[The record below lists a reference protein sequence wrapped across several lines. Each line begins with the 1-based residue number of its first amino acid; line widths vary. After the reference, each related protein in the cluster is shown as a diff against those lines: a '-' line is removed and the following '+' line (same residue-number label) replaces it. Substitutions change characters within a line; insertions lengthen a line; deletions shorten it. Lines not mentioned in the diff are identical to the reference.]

1 MKLDKFMWGI
11 IYAITFALLYMV
23 VFLLFPPNA
32 ALHVLQTCRT
42 SVQSFFIE
50 FITAPVS
57 YFGVL
62 EHTAKLEILLKQPCI
77 GTNIFLSA

>member
-1 MKLDKFMWGI
+1 MGD